1 MKMSAAAGLSPMS
14 YHLAVVLIALTNAA
28 GDSARKRLNLL
39 EEMFGD
45 VEAKIS
51 DKDDLPQAAIDTAEE
66 IRTDLNELRDD
77 YEPIIDL
84 DPWAYKKLAAF
95 EGSLSTVRTKI
106 VKLVEKYNLVEKND
120 ISEVMLSPIMRRM
133 QG

>member
-1 MKMSAAAGLSPMS
+1 MKGGLSPTS
-14 YHLAVVLIALTNAA
+14 YHLAVVLLAYTNAA

-45 VEAKIS
+45 VEAKL
-51 DKDDLPQAAIDTAEE
+51 DGKTDLPQEATGLADQ
-66 IRTDLNELRDD
+66 IREDLRELRDD

-95 EGSLSTVRTKI
+95 EGSMTTVRTKI
-106 VKLVEKYNLVEKND
+106 VKLIEKYSLVEKND
-120 ISEVMLSPIMRRM
+120 ISEVMLSPVMRRM
-133 QG
+133 QQ

>member
-1 MKMSAAAGLSPMS
+1 MKMKGAPLSPTS
-14 YHLAVVLIALTNAA
+14 YHLAVVLLAYTNAA

-45 VEAKIS
+45 VEAKI
-51 DKDDLPQAAIDTAEE
+51 DGKTDLPLEAPAAVDQIQ
-66 IRTDLNELRDD
+66 RDLKELRDD

-95 EGSLSTVRTKI
+95 EGSMTSVRTKI
-106 VKLVEKYNLVEKND
+106 VKLIETCGLVEKND
-120 ISEVMLSPIMRRM
+120 ISEVMLSPVMRRM
-133 QG
+133 QQ